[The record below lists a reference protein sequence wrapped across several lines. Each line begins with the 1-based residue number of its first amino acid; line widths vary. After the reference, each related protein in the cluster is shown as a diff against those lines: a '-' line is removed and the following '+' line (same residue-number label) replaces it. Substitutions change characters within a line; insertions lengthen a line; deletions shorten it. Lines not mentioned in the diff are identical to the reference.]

1 MKQLIPSLLLFAA
14 AALHAEIYYSH
25 AEYRELYNEKYALE
39 LENKHLNQRFVEE
52 RLKLNSRIA
61 SLEADLATL
70 RKEHRE
76 LQSLKNEADQKNAEE
91 ISNREFHIGR
101 LTTELENLKKQK
113 EEDERLCKSRLSDYE
128 NRLKILSE
136 DSNTQIKTLEENHK
150 KAQDSLL
157 AEISALRSELEK
169 TRREH
174 EAAISSLQ
182 DKHAKIEQGLQSEL
196 NRLRT
201 ELSQCREEKAKTE
214 EELKKL
220 HAVTAEQ
227 QKKLDQLSDQAKNL
241 EEKLSE
247 EIRLGDIRLKKFRN
261 KLIINVDNKILFA
274 SGSASLKDKKT
285 EEILDRISS
294 ILAQYPQNDIQV
306 IGHTDDVPISNAM
319 FRDNWQ
325 LSSERALAV
334 LARLL
339 KNTSHDAS
347 RFMAVGA
354 GQYQPV
360 LPNSSATNRALNRRV
375 DIVVIPRVEE

>member
-1 MKQLIPSLLLFAA
+1 MRKRIAAIVFFASVSIY
-14 AALHAEIYYSH
+14 AEMYYSH
-25 AEYRELYNEKYALE
+25 AEYRDLYNEKYALE

-61 SLEADLATL
+61 SLKADLETL
-70 RKEHRE
+70 HKEHRE
-76 LQSLKNEADQKNAEE
+76 LQSLKNESDQKNAES
-91 ISNREFHIGR
+91 ISERELRIAR
-101 LTTELENLKKQK
+101 LTTELYNLKKQK
-113 EEDERLCKSRLSDYE
+113 EEDERLCRSRLSDYE
-128 NRLKILSE
+128 NRFKILSE
-136 DSNTQIKTLEENHK
+136 ESDTQTKTLEENHK

-157 AEISALRSELEK
+157 AEISALRYELEK

-174 EAAISSLQ
+174 EAAINSLQ
-182 DKHAKIEQGLQSEL
+182 QKHAKIEQGLESEL

-201 ELSQCREEKAKTE
+201 ELSQCRDEKAKTE
-214 EELKKL
+214 EELKQL
-220 HAVTAEQ
+220 RAITAEQ
-227 QKKLDQLSDQAKNL
+227 QKKVDQLSDQAKNL

-247 EIRLGDIRLKKFRN
+247 EIRLGEIRLKKFRN

-285 EEILDRISS
+285 EDVLDRISS

-334 LARLL
+334 LERLL

-360 LPNSSATNRALNRRV
+360 LPNSSAANRALNRRV
-375 DIVVIPRVEE
+375 DIVVIPRVDE